1 LRILF
6 TTSEAYPLVKTG
18 GLADVSG
25 SLPAALRELGHDVRI
40 LIPGYPA
47 VLEKLENSRPVAMV
61 SPLPFVGS
69 VALVVGEMPGSGVP
83 VLAIDCPALYNRDG
97 GPYLN
102 TSGRDW
108 EDNPV
113 RFGVFSRV
121 AALLSCSQSPL
132 PDWIPDIVHCNDWQS
147 GLTAAYVYYMRA
159 SGIQQCAKS
168 VLSIHNLIFQGNFS
182 SDWVSQLWLPPE
194 SYQMHGLEYYGQLSF
209 LKAGIFYADAL
220 TTVSP
225 TYAKEIQ
232 TEAFG
237 IGMQGLLTTRQQDLH
252 GILNGIDMQEWNPA
266 SDPHLAAHYDAKAPD
281 GKQAVK
287 TALQERLGLEQNITA
302 PLLGVVSRLTEQK
315 GLDMLLEIGETL
327 IRQGCQLALLGSG
340 EALFEEGFR
349 QLAQRYPKQ
358 VGICIGY
365 NEELSHQ
372 IMAGTDMFIMPSR
385 FEPCGLNQMYGLRYG
400 TPPVVTRTGGL
411 ADSVH
416 DTNERSLAEGTAT
429 GFVLDAP
436 QPQAL
441 LSAITRAVEHFKQPQ
456 VWHQI
461 QQNGMQQDLSWGKSA
476 QEYVRIYEGHRE

>member
-1 LRILF
+1 MRILF
-6 TTSEAYPLVKTG
+6 ATSEAYPLVKTG

-47 VLEKLENSRPVAMV
+47 VLEKLENSRPVATV

-194 SYQMHGLEYYGQLSF
+194 SYQMHGLEYYG
-209 LKAGIFYADAL
+209 
-220 TTVSP
+220 
-225 TYAKEIQ
+225 
-232 TEAFG
+232 
-237 IGMQGLLTTRQQDLH
+237 
-252 GILNGIDMQEWNPA
+252 
-266 SDPHLAAHYDAKAPD
+266 
-281 GKQAVK
+281 
-287 TALQERLGLEQNITA
+287 
-302 PLLGVVSRLTEQK
+302 
-315 GLDMLLEIGETL
+315 
-327 IRQGCQLALLGSG
+327 
-340 EALFEEGFR
+340 
-349 QLAQRYPKQ
+349 
-358 VGICIGY
+358 
-365 NEELSHQ
+365 
-372 IMAGTDMFIMPSR
+372 
-385 FEPCGLNQMYGLRYG
+385 
-400 TPPVVTRTGGL
+400 
-411 ADSVH
+411 
-416 DTNERSLAEGTAT
+416 
-429 GFVLDAP
+429 
-436 QPQAL
+436 
-441 LSAITRAVEHFKQPQ
+441 
-456 VWHQI
+456 
-461 QQNGMQQDLSWGKSA
+461 
-476 QEYVRIYEGHRE
+476 